1 MLIFSSMFC
10 IEKDNNNNYIFHL
23 KSDDKH
29 TIAYSKAYS
38 DISMI
43 KDEIDYISN
52 NTNLDRI
59 YERKTNKKG
68 QFYFNILDPHLET
81 AAISQLYNSKA
92 GLENGIK
99 AAKKFSEIKKIKNV
113 F

>member
-1 MLIFSSMFC
+1 MFC

-23 KSDDKH
+23 KSDDRH
-29 TIAYSKAYS
+29 VIAYSKAYS

-43 KDEIDYISN
+43 KNEIDYIAN

-59 YERKTNKKG
+59 YERKTNKEGK
-68 QFYFNILDPHLET
+68 FYFNILDPELET
-81 AAISQLYNSKA
+81 AAVSQLYNSKV

-99 AAKKFSEIKKIKNV
+99 AAKKFAEIKKIKNV

>member
-1 MLIFSSMFC
+1 MFY
-10 IEKDNNNNYIFHL
+10 IEKDQNDNYVFHL

-29 TIAYSKAYS
+29 TIASSKPYS
-38 DISMI
+38 DLSAIN
-43 KDEIDYISN
+43 KEIDYVAQ

-59 YERKTNKKG
+59 YERKTTKNG
-68 QFYFNILDPHLET
+68 QFYFNILDQELQT
-81 AAISQLYNSKA
+81 AAASQLYNSKA

-99 AAKKFSEIKKIKNV
+99 AAKEFAKQHQIKKV

>member
-1 MLIFSSMFC
+1 MFC
-10 IEKDNNNNYIFHL
+10 IEKDINNNYVFHL

-29 TIAYSKAYS
+29 IIASSKPYS

-43 KDEIDYISN
+43 KEEIDYISK

-59 YERKTNKKG
+59 YERKTNKEGK
-68 QFYFNILDPHLET
+68 FYFNILDPKLNT
-81 AAISQLYNSKA
+81 AAASQLYSSKA

-99 AAKKFSEIKKIKNV
+99 AAKKFAQINQIKNV

>member
-1 MLIFSSMFC
+1 MFC
-10 IEKDNNNNYIFHL
+10 IEKDKNNKYVFHL

-29 TIAYSKAYS
+29 IIASSKAYS

-43 KDEIDYISN
+43 KDEIDYIAN

-59 YERKTNKKG
+59 YERKTNKDGK
-68 QFYFNILDPHLET
+68 FYFNILDPKLDT
-81 AAISQLYNSKA
+81 AAASQLYNSKV

-99 AAKKFSEIKKIKNV
+99 AAKKFAQINDIKNV

>member
-1 MLIFSSMFC
+1 MFY
-10 IEKDNNNNYIFHL
+10 IEKNKENNYVFHL

-29 TIAYSKAYS
+29 IIASSKAYTE
-38 DISMI
+38 ISEI
-43 KDEIDYISN
+43 KKEIDYIAK

-59 YERKTNKKG
+59 YERKTNKSG
-68 QFYFNILDPHLET
+68 QFYFNILDQSLK
-81 AAISQLYNSKA
+81 AAAASQLYNSKV

-99 AAKKFSEIKKIKNV
+99 AAKEFAKQHQIKKV

>member
-1 MLIFSSMFC
+1 MFC
-10 IEKDNNNNYIFHL
+10 IEKDKNNNYVFHL

-29 TIAYSKAYS
+29 TIASSKPYS
-38 DISMI
+38 DISTI
-43 KDEIDYISN
+43 KKEIDYIAK

-59 YERKTNKKG
+59 YERKTNKEG
-68 QFYFNILDPHLET
+68 HFYFNILDPKLNT
-81 AAISQLYNSKA
+81 SAASQLYTSKA

-99 AAKKFSEIKKIKNV
+99 AAKKFAQINEIKNS